1 MAENFGKKRIQ
12 FFMDLL
18 SNNLDAA
25 LQAYKDNPAQPFGFC
40 ACYCCCAVHL
50 FKAGLQFIT
59 AALAVI
65 LHPQEVDCL
74 QGAG

>member
-25 LQAYKDNPAQPFGFC
+25 LQAYKDNPAQPFGF
-40 ACYCCCAVHL
+40 YVHL
-50 FKAGLQFIT
+50 HDCRTPLFKIQ
-59 AALAVI
+59 ALARI
-65 LHPQEVDCL
+65 LGLFLRFFPFLKQWRT
-74 QGAG
+74 